1 VATVRFVGGPYGGLS
16 MQVDDRRAQEQLDR
30 YAEFRTLWPRGR
42 YVILQTAGGPLGMR
56 LEAHWT
62 DDTT

>member
-1 VATVRFVGGPYGGLS
+1 